1 MKFLVVDVDSVF
13 RRRWEAL
20 GDGAVGDAARSA
32 FSQIMG
38 ARDDC
43 DRIVLCGDKGR
54 SFRVT
59 ADPEYKSGRVDPGE
73 AYREQRRALVTELIR
88 ATGATA
94 WASPAVAADDDGRD
108 LYGEADDVIA
118 SFCLWYEERRTA
130 GGPGFDG
137 VRILSGD
144 TDLWALVDDSLG
156 IAVRTLEGIDI
167 GTDQVVE
174 RFGVSPYLVPELK
187 ALMGDTSDRYAPF
200 RHPERNGK
208 GGSMPG
214 IGPKTAA
221 QIVLGPR
228 SDDERSGADAALR
241 RALEGEE
248 PLPGAK
254 LPANVTTC
262 LRHGGV
268 QALTRGR
275 MCAHLR
281 PCLRL
286 VDGTWHPLDFSSVLA
301 EPRPGAQREPPPTDA
316 VPPTP
321 SPPAA
326 APAPPTQPATP
337 VAMALAIPAGSQ
349 REQSLARS
357 GLDPYALEPTGLS
370 SAMELA
376 HEVFVS
382 RLYPNMPNEAAV
394 LTLMCRARCLG
405 IPAALAGDYFD
416 YVQGRL
422 AWRAQGL
429 LAVVKAHHTC
439 RKLEFD
445 WPRCNDLQAVLLF
458 QRAGERA
465 GEYMFTTELAR
476 RAGFLDGKHSAQ
488 WSKRPAVMLRWAAVR
503 ELCRAVWPD
512 IVGGLY
518 TRGEIEGGA
527 EDADDG
533 VDG

>member
-1 MKFLVVDVDSVF
+1 MKFLAVDVDSVF

-54 SFRVT
+54 SFRIA
-59 ADPEYKSGRVDPGE
+59 ADPEYKAGRVDPGE
-73 AYREQRRALVTELIR
+73 AYREQRRILVVELIR
-88 ATGATA
+88 GTGATA

-118 SFCLWYEERRTA
+118 SFCLWYEEHRTA
-130 GGPGFDG
+130 GEPGFDG

-156 IAVRTLEGIDI
+156 IAVRTLEGLDI

-174 RFGVSPYLVPELK
+174 RFGVAPYLVPELK
-187 ALMGDTSDRYAPF
+187 ALMGDASDRYAPF

-228 SDDERSGADAALR
+228 ADDERSGADAAVR
-241 RALEGEE
+241 RALDGEE
-248 PLPGAK
+248 PLPGVK
-254 LPANVTTC
+254 LPVNVTTC
-262 LRHGGV
+262 LRHGGT
-268 QALTRGR
+268 QALVRGR

-281 PCLRL
+281 PCLRFA
-286 VDGTWHPLDFSSVLA
+286 DGAWHPLDFSPVLA
-301 EPRPGAQREPPPTDA
+301 EPRPGAPQEPPPAADA
-316 VPPTP
+316 PQPLTPTP
-321 SPPAA
+321 SPP
-326 APAPPTQPATP
+326 PPDP
-337 VAMALAIPAGSQ
+337 VASPAATTLAIPDGSQ
-349 REQSLARS
+349 RARSLARS
-357 GLDPYALEPTGLS
+357 GLDPYALEPTGLE
-370 SAMELA
+370 SAMGLA
-376 HEVFVS
+376 HEVFKS

-429 LAVVKAHHTC
+429 LAVVKSHHTC

-445 WPRCNDLQAVLLF
+445 WPRCTDQQAVLLF

-465 GEYMFTTELAR
+465 GEYSFTVELAR

-527 EDADDG
+527 EDIEDANG
-533 VDG
+533 